1 MGENN
6 TEGNNTQENNT
17 KQNHN
22 TSQSS
27 HVGHSILRLISLT
40 TAIAGRQP
48 GSYDVASKPGI
59 TGAWIKT
66 IYRLIAHSDT
76 SAPKFPSILT
86 DDRLRISQL
95 PLTTYPTLPSTIE
108 AQFKPQNRH
117 GRPLFL
123 YLESRLRNMRKTLRN
138 LTNMLSD
145 ADDRLRYLSEVIS
158 LLQSLHRYARD
169 RLSKPFDPMELDEEE
184 LEHLKRQMM
193 VLQAMPE
200 PEARTALAPV
210 MEKTETDLEWE
221 ALQESTTCQESQR
234 ACDWLQRK
242 VIRPLLRRRK
252 NWNSFAN
259 YLEDK
264 GEDLY

>member
-1 MGENN
+1 MKSDLSFLVSYDTISKVESFLDKLLPAGKEYERMDLITHDWRASFKSFRKMKNNENN
-6 TEGNNTQENNT
+6 

-22 TSQSS
+22 TSQSG

-40 TAIAGRQP
+40 TAIASRQP

-59 TGAWIKT
+59 TGTWIKT

-76 SAPKFPSILT
+76 SAPKFLSILT
-86 DDRLRISQL
+86 D
-95 PLTTYPTLPSTIE
+95 
-108 AQFKPQNRH
+108 N
-117 GRPLFL
+117 
-123 YLESRLRNMRKTLRN
+123 
-138 LTNMLSD
+138 SD

-184 LEHLKRQMM
+184 LEDLKRQMM
-193 VLQAMPE
+193 VLQAMSE

-242 VIRPLLRRRK
+242 VIRQLLRGEEE
-252 NWNSFAN
+252 
-259 YLEDK
+259 LEQ
-264 GEDLY
+264 LR